1 MLAVTVRYSIDCAND
16 LFSYSMNNDEEISFY
31 VSRIF
36 WVLVFSSYSNLATLN
51 QIRYSS
57 KNIGNLSHH
66 TKSLF
71 HQLEQFF
78 IFLRRRTFTISGYV
92 IVICQCLAIAFH
104 SFMGKSKKKINRR
117 NIQTYIYQLFFRVLI
132 PLIFSHFSTLLMI
145 FQILFINFVK
155 LYTIIGVI
163 FDPIYFY
170 KSMANW
176 S

>member
-1 MLAVTVRYSIDCAND
+1 MLEVTVRYSIDCAND

-78 IFLRRRTFTISGYV
+78 IFLRRRAFTISGYV

-104 SFMGKSKKKINRR
+104 SFMGKSKKKINRG
-117 NIQTYIYQLFFRVLI
+117 NIQSYIYT
-132 PLIFSHFSTLLMI
+132 S
-145 FQILFINFVK
+145 
-155 LYTIIGVI
+155 
-163 FDPIYFY
+163 YFLE
-170 KSMANW
+170 S
-176 S
+176 

>member
-1 MLAVTVRYSIDCAND
+1 MHPCFSTLPGEFIHKKKKCTFFPEIPRLVHPCYLGRMGAPGYSIDCAND

-36 WVLVFSSYSNLATLN
+36 WVLVFSSYSNLATLD
-51 QIRYSS
+51 QIGDSS

-78 IFLRRRTFTISGYV
+78 IFLRRRAFTISGYV

-104 SFMGKSKKKINRR
+104 SFMGKSKKKINQG
-117 NIQTYIYQLFFRVLI
+117 NIQSYIY
-132 PLIFSHFSTLLMI
+132 
-145 FQILFINFVK
+145 
-155 LYTIIGVI
+155 
-163 FDPIYFY
+163 
-170 KSMANW
+170 
-176 S
+176 

>member
-1 MLAVTVRYSIDCAND
+1 MLEFTVSYSIDCAND

-92 IVICQCLAIAFH
+92 VVICQCLAIAFH
-104 SFMGKSKKKINRR
+104 SFVGKSKKKINQGS
-117 NIQTYIYQLFFRVLI
+117 IQYNSILYIY
-132 PLIFSHFSTLLMI
+132 
-145 FQILFINFVK
+145 
-155 LYTIIGVI
+155 
-163 FDPIYFY
+163 
-170 KSMANW
+170 
-176 S
+176 

>member
-1 MLAVTVRYSIDCAND
+1 MLEVRHSIDCAND

-117 NIQTYIYQLFFRVLI
+117 NIQTYIY
-132 PLIFSHFSTLLMI
+132 
-145 FQILFINFVK
+145 
-155 LYTIIGVI
+155 
-163 FDPIYFY
+163 
-170 KSMANW
+170 
-176 S
+176 

>member
-1 MLAVTVRYSIDCAND
+1 MLEVRHSIDCAND
-16 LFSYSMNNDEEISFY
+16 LFSYSMNNDEEI
-31 VSRIF
+31 SRIF

-104 SFMGKSKKKINRR
+104 SFMGKSKKKINRG
-117 NIQTYIYQLFFRVLI
+117 NIQSYIYTSYFLESWFHKFL
-132 PLIFSHFSTLLMI
+132 
-145 FQILFINFVK
+145 
-155 LYTIIGVI
+155 VI
-163 FDPIYFY
+163 FEHF
-170 KSMANW
+170 
-176 S
+176 

>member
-1 MLAVTVRYSIDCAND
+1 MLEVTVRYSIDCAND

-36 WVLVFSSYSNLATLN
+36 WLLVFSSYSNLATLN

-104 SFMGKSKKKINRR
+104 SFMGKSKKKINRS